1 MNASTGN
8 AVLDTL
14 SAVAGRLRA
23 QRRIDSA
30 SLALASALAILIVA
44 VVLGAILAPTSL
56 ARWPWTAAL
65 VLLGAIAAALA
76 WSFRSRVSLQEA
88 ARAADTAGGL
98 RDALKSSLWFLEQ
111 GAPSPWESA
120 FLERA
125 AGTARALDP
134 RKLVP
139 LRLPGAGR
147 AAAGLAALL
156 VVALA
161 LAPRLTPRFDA
172 HRETAAP
179 APAPAVAGARD
190 AGRELL
196 EDLTR
201 SGDVR
206 ARTQLEKTL
215 SALDDS
221 SRSAEERRRAVESVR
236 QLAAQRSLEAA
247 ASREQMRT
255 LAESLDE
262 RKGFEEVAQALRSG
276 DARAAAELL
285 RERSPGARAPEGD
298 GRGGSVGAVPQEPD
312 PKAAETL
319 RESLEAAISP
329 PDGTGETEGR
339 MSRAVQN
346 LEEIA
351 RRLDG
356 SASLNNAARKLA
368 QVSTALKRETTL
380 RAARFGRQQSDG
392 NPSASPE
399 TGDAD
404 IKGGTMFR
412 LGAVAQQKPKDGG
425 RESNRAGDSTGNAPG
440 DPVVGD
446 EARRIDVRYRRE
458 GVRGAEGDVAEGA
471 DSAFY
476 AASRQGEAKVD
487 YQAVQHR
494 YRHVGE
500 EALSPERIALRHRS
514 QVRGFFL
521 ENAESAR

>member
-30 SLALASALAILIVA
+30 SLAFASALAILIVA

-56 ARWPWTAAL
+56 AHWPWTAAL
-65 VLLGAIAAALA
+65 VLLGGLAAALA

-98 RDALKSSLWFLEQ
+98 RDELKSSLWFLEQ

-134 RKLVP
+134 RSLVP

-156 VVALA
+156 VFALA
-161 LAPRLTPRFDA
+161 LAPRFTPRFDA

-179 APAPAVAGARD
+179 APAPSAGARD

-215 SALDDS
+215 SALDDP
-221 SRSAEERRRAVESVR
+221 SRSAEDRRRAVESVR

-247 ASREQMRT
+247 ASREQMRA

-298 GRGGSVGAVPQEPD
+298 GRGGSVGAAPQEPD

-356 SASLNNAARKLA
+356 AASINNAARKLA

-380 RAARFGRQQSDG
+380 RAARFGRQQSEG
-392 NPSASPE
+392 NPGASPE

-487 YQAVQHR
+487 YEAVQHR